1 MPNPSD
7 DVYQEIVDSA
17 RVKTDRMNQYRSQ
30 YTENDAYRLSNAF
43 VQYPWIQPEILVSIV
58 LSGNDDLLP
67 QIADYAGTQAA
78 KAGYTP
84 YEQMQRDEKINKV
97 NGLALREL
105 DNEDPDGNT
114 LLEAQ
119 QQYFSMMANR
129 NG

>member
-67 QIADYAGTQAA
+67 
-78 KAGYTP
+78 
-84 YEQMQRDEKINKV
+84 
-97 NGLALREL
+97 
-105 DNEDPDGNT
+105 
-114 LLEAQ
+114 
-119 QQYFSMMANR
+119 
-129 NG
+129 

>member
-1 MPNPSD
+1 
-7 DVYQEIVDSA
+7 
-17 RVKTDRMNQYRSQ
+17 
-30 YTENDAYRLSNAF
+30 
-43 VQYPWIQPEILVSIV
+43 
-58 LSGNDDLLP
+58 
-67 QIADYAGTQAA
+67 
-78 KAGYTP
+78 
-84 YEQMQRDEKINKV
+84 MQRDEKINKV